1 MSQRTMEGL
10 GSVNGLVID
19 GADTHALAALWCAVL
34 GTSVDTVAG
43 DGHYIDLAPTESFPI
58 LRLQRVSE
66 SKSVKN
72 RLHLDIEV
80 DDVEEAIEI
89 VQALGGTLVD
99 PSRIEYGWRYAVL
112 ADLEGNEFC
121 AIRRSEP

>member
-1 MSQRTMEGL
+1 MSGL

-19 GADTHALAALWCAVL
+19 GADTHALAAFWSAVL

-43 DGHYIDLAPTESFPI
+43 DGHYIDLAPTRGFPI
-58 LRLQRVSE
+58 LRIQRVPE

-80 DDVEEAIEI
+80 DDVERSIET
-89 VQALGGTLVD
+89 VRALGGTLVH
-99 PSRIEYGWRYAVL
+99 PPRVEYGWRYAVL
-112 ADLEGNEFC
+112 ADPEGNEFC
-121 AIRRSEP
+121 AIRRSDP